1 MIPTD
6 RRLQLIKELREF
18 TERQLMAARRLDV
31 ETMQQLNELRSDHLF
46 NLEVALQDPVPE
58 DTTLKEEIVSEV
70 KALQQLEM
78 RLIQVSEIVL
88 RTFEQMTP
96 YASPQTYGAAGR
108 LTS

>member
-1 MIPTD
+1 VIPTD
-6 RRLQLIKELREF
+6 RRLQLIKELREL

-70 KALQQLEM
+70 KALQ
-78 RLIQVSEIVL
+78 
-88 RTFEQMTP
+88 
-96 YASPQTYGAAGR
+96 
-108 LTS
+108 

>member
-1 MIPTD
+1 MIPND
-6 RRLQLIKELREF
+6 RRLLLITELREL
-18 TERQLMAARRLDV
+18 TERQLMAARKLDV
-31 ETMQQLNELRSDHLF
+31 ETMQQLNEMRSDHLF

-58 DTTLKEEIVSEV
+58 DTLLKQALVSEV
-70 KALQQLEM
+70 KALQQIEM

-88 RTFEQMTP
+88 ATFEHLTP